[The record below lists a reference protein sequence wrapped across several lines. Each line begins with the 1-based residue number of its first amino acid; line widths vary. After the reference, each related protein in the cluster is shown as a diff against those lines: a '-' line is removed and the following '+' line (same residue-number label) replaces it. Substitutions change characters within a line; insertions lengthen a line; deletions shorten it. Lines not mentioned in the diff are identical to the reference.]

1 MFTKNGDSFVAR
13 TYTQADG
20 LAQNSVYSVHRNR
33 DGTVWAATV
42 SAGVSKLKGGK
53 FTNYSMVNGLAS
65 NSANSIEEGHDGAMW
80 FATPSGLASFA
91 GGRWMNRSASDG
103 LPSSDVRSIFEDSRQ
118 VLWIATSGG
127 LAFLRSGRVGVP
139 HKLPEPLREDVFG
152 IAEDKRGFLWFAT
165 SDHVLQVDRDRLL
178 TGALDKSDVQSY
190 GTADGLQEVE
200 GVRRERSVVVGPL
213 GQVWISLNRGL
224 AVADPEIL
232 LRYSAPVTVRIE
244 SVSAGGTQVNLNGP
258 LKFAASSQSINFNYG
273 STSLSMPELGRFRYK
288 LDGYDQGWSDI
299 VTSRQAI
306 YSHLSPGSYRLR
318 IVASSREGLWNGPE
332 TTVPFVIEPAFWQ
345 TRWFRALC
353 AAVCA
358 LVIVALYRLR
368 MYHLTRQLNVRFQE
382 RLAERTRIAQELH
395 DTLLQGFVS
404 ASMQLDVAEDQ
415 LPDDSPTKPLLRRVL
430 QLMGRVTEEGRNA
443 LRGLRTADNDSRDLE
458 MAFLRMR
465 QELAIDE
472 KIGYRVIAHSV
483 RRPLRPAIRDEV
495 YRIGREALVN
505 AFLHA
510 RANTVEVEVEYASR
524 YLRIMVRDDG
534 CGIDPQ
540 VLDAGRQG
548 HWGLPGMRERS
559 EVIGASLRLRSRIGA
574 GTEVELT
581 VPSAIAF
588 ESQSHGPVS
597 QWFTWLNRERFE
609 PRSGGE
615 KKREHK

>member
-1 MFTKNGDSFVAR
+1 M
-13 TYTQADG
+13 
-20 LAQNSVYSVHRNR
+20 
-33 DGTVWAATV
+33 
-42 SAGVSKLKGGK
+42 
-53 FTNYSMVNGLAS
+53 
-65 NSANSIEEGHDGAMW
+65 
-80 FATPSGLASFA
+80 
-91 GGRWMNRSASDG
+91 
-103 LPSSDVRSIFEDSRQ
+103 
-118 VLWIATSGG
+118 
-127 LAFLRSGRVGVP
+127 P
-139 HKLPEPLREDVFG
+139 HKLPESLREEIFG
-152 IAEDKRGFLWFAT
+152 IAEDKRGFLWFST

-178 TGALDKSDVQSY
+178 MGALDESDVQSY
-190 GTADGLQEVE
+190 GTADGLIGVE
-200 GVRRERSVVVGPL
+200 GVRRERSVMANPL

-224 AVADPEIL
+224 AVADPELIL
-232 LRYSAPVTVRIE
+232 RDSAPVSVRIE
-244 SVSAGGTQVNLNGP
+244 SISVAGTQVNLSNP
-258 LKFAASSQSINFNYG
+258 LKFAAGRQSISFNYA

-288 LDGYDQGWSDI
+288 LDGYDQGWNDI
-299 VTSRQAI
+299 VTSRQAV
-306 YSHLSPGSYRLR
+306 YSHLAPASYRLR
-318 IVASSREGLWNGPE
+318 IVASSRESLWNGPE

-345 TRWFRALC
+345 TPWFRVLC

-368 MYHLTRQLNVRFQE
+368 MYHLTRQLNIRFQE

-458 MAFLRMR
+458 LAFSRMR